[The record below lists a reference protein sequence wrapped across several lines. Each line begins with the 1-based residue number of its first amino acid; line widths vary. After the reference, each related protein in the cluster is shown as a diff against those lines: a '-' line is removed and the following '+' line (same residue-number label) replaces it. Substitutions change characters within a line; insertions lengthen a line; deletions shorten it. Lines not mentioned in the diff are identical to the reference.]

1 MDISQALEILER
13 EGITNSVQMVRRWIR
28 QGKIKAKLPSKKN
41 GYDIDP
47 HSLEKFIEQKKDQIQ
62 DIQTID
68 FKKGFQMGYKQAKNE
83 YKEKMRTIV
92 VRGGFEE
99 RFSINRLEFHSIAA
113 NRERS
118 KEYFSLVDDQ
128 LFAYGVKRAR
138 ANIEVYYLDGWY
150 AYERATI
157 VIHEDDYNIDLKEDT
172 LLEDK
177 AMNLLSEYFRIIYM
191 NSQIV

>member
-1 MDISQALEILER
+1 
-13 EGITNSVQMVRRWIR
+13 
-28 QGKIKAKLPSKKN
+28 
-41 GYDIDP
+41 
-47 HSLEKFIEQKKDQIQ
+47 
-62 DIQTID
+62 
-68 FKKGFQMGYKQAKNE
+68 
-83 YKEKMRTIV
+83 MRTIV

-113 NRERS
+113 NRERN

-128 LFAYGVKRAR
+128 LFVYGVKRAR

-157 VIHEDDYNIDLKEDT
+157 VIHEDDYNIDLEEDT